1 MVPPSVLAFL
11 WNPNRMPTIPQFMM
25 VTQILAKPFSP
36 SVRWCFHCSRDVI
49 APKKQKWHSF
59 SLFSLAVPANGVVF
73 VLWQGWPLRP
83 SVSVKSQ
90 GPPVKWRVLVGPS
103 PCTNSPATRTQLPF
117 RLSFQE
123 GSHTG
128 HALLDSGAE
137 GNFLDSAT
145 ALRWNISTIPLAKP
159 ITAWSLGGRPL
170 TAITHV
176 TPFVSLS
183 LSGNHREL
191 IELFI
196 IDSPKVLLVLGHPWL
211 LKHNPHIDWVNK
223 SILAWSQSCHVSCL
237 GAAFPAVSVS
247 CFSQANPPDLTVVPA
262 EYCDLRAVFS
272 KSRATSVPPHRPYD
286 CTIDLLPGTSPPKG
300 WLYSHSSPERE
311 AMDWYIRESLQT
323 GLIRHSSS
331 PGVFLRAEERRLP
344 TPLY

>member
-1 MVPPSVLAFL
+1 M
-11 WNPNRMPTIPQFMM
+11 
-25 VTQILAKPFSP
+25 
-36 SVRWCFHCSRDVI
+36 
-49 APKKQKWHSF
+49 
-59 SLFSLAVPANGVVF
+59 
-73 VLWQGWPLRP
+73 
-83 SVSVKSQ
+83 
-90 GPPVKWRVLVGPS
+90 GPS

-117 RLSFQE
+117 RLSFQG

-170 TAITHV
+170 TTITHV

-183 LSGNHREL
+183 LFGNHREL

-196 IDSPKVLLVLGHPWL
+196 IDSPKVPLVLGHPWL

-247 CFSQANPPDLTVVPA
+247 CFSQADPPDLTGVLA

-272 KSRATSVPPHRPYD
+272 KSRATSLPPHRPYD
-286 CTIDLLPGTSPPKG
+286 CAIDLLPGTSLPKG
-300 WLYSHSSPERE
+300 WLYSLSGPERE
-311 AMDWYIRESLQT
+311 AMDRYIRESLQT

-331 PGVFLRAEERRLP
+331 PTSAGFFFVQKKDGSLRPCIDYQGLNDITVKNRYPLPLMSSAFELLQGAQVFTKLDLRNAYHLVRIREGMSGRRRS
-344 TPLY
+344 TPPRDTTSIWFFRLVFPMLQPFSRASSIAFWVT